1 MKKIFIL
8 ILIPVLTIGS
18 TAALVYYIKIDTFS
32 FAWAFNFMLMVFIPP
47 FIDTLKSPLTSS
59 YYNEKTWEKRG
70 KVYEKL
76 GINVFR
82 KLLVLIG
89 WEKIIRKAHPIE
101 KNTQSLVNL
110 HLQTKKS
117 EINHVI
123 ILFIV
128 LGFNVFV
135 AIQYGFIKSLSLLIL
150 NIILHLYPIMLQ
162 RYNRPRIERAMN
174 LSKRREGHLAT
185 LPNDITKTAAN
196 DGII

>member
-8 ILIPVLTIGS
+8 ILIPILTISS
-18 TAALVYYIKIDTFS
+18 TAALVYYIKIDTFP

-47 FIDTLKSPLTSS
+47 FTDTLKSPLTSS

-70 KVYEKL
+70 KVYENL

-101 KNTQSLVNL
+101 KNTQALVNL

-128 LGFNVFV
+128 LGFNIFV
-135 AIQYGFIKSLSLLIL
+135 AIKYGFIKSLSLLIL

-162 RYNRPRIERAMN
+162 RYNRPRIERAIN
-174 LSKRREGHLAT
+174 LSKRRQGHLT
-185 LPNDITKTAAN
+185 ILPSDITGTEAN